1 MCFSPKMKAPKVDT
15 AQVVPP
21 APLTEQPT
29 GVVFGGNDEDNSAD
43 TTANATGR
51 KSVTVKKDPA
61 KATSATKSITNKA
74 FNQ

>member
-15 AQVVPP
+15 ANVVPP

-29 GVVFGGNDEDNSAD
+29 GVVFGGDSEDNAAD
-43 TTANATGR
+43 TTANSTGR

-61 KATSATKSITNKA
+61 KATSASKSITNKA